1 MLKLSIVWSCLWL
14 RSADVKNNE
23 EELRD
28 IKYCN
33 IYLYPIN
40 WRIFFQTKWLIF
52 AYGFIKINVWLFRH
66 DIVHCSFDSKLE
78 KNHQKTKDYKSYA
91 FE

>member
-1 MLKLSIVWSCLWL
+1 MLKLSIAWSCLWL
-14 RSADVKNNE
+14 RSADVKNNA

-40 WRIFFQTKWLIF
+40 WRIFFKQNDLYLLMDLLKSMFDYLDTI
-52 AYGFIKINVWLFRH
+52 LFTAVS
-66 DIVHCSFDSKLE
+66 IQNLKKSSKDQRL
-78 KNHQKTKDYKSYA
+78 
-91 FE
+91 